1 MVGEHEYARV
11 CLVLSKMRGEHE
23 PASDCLVLFVEMGYF
38 DLDRQVFPWF
48 FPKMVRE
55 HEEASVSLVLS

>member
-1 MVGEHEYARV
+1 MQEFVWFF
-11 CLVLSKMRGEHE
+11 LKMRGEHE

-38 DLDRQVFPWF
+38 DLNRQVFPWF
-48 FPKMVRE
+48 FLKMVRE